1 MFVGWV
7 FIPDLPA
14 HRASWYLT
22 NEQKEH
28 AATRLGSLSKT
39 SWDITVFKRVLLS
52 WQFWL
57 LPFVFMCR
65 SKELCLPVTELIS
78 DQCIQFVCKC

>member
-7 FIPDLPA
+7 FIPDLPS
-14 HRASWYLT
+14 HRAAWYLT
-22 NEQKEH
+22 DEQKEH
-28 AATRLGSLSKT
+28 AATRLGSISKK
-39 SWDITVFKRVLLS
+39 SWDTTVFKRVFLS

-65 SKELCLPVTELIS
+65 SRELCLQVTELIS
-78 DQCIQFVCKC
+78 RQCIQYVCKC